1 MSVPAELTHGVESD
15 PARKSDGVRSW
26 WRLGRPGSRWSM
38 SALLLWAVVAA
49 VTFVGGSAVESVG
62 LPAPHLITG
71 LVAGLVVALTGL
83 DRRTGAVLPRV
94 VYLAAQAIA
103 GVLLGTYFS
112 LHALTG
118 TGLAL
123 IPLVATTAVTL
134 VLSVG
139 AGLFVARHTTLD
151 EPTAALGLIAGGSSG
166 IVAAA
171 DDLDADARIVAVLQ
185 YVRLI
190 LVVVTA
196 PLLVRYVL
204 APHGTY
210 AAVGAKEIEAVAS
223 IHGYAWTIGLAA
235 LGALIGVKLRIPAG
249 ALIVPL
255 VLTAVGGAL
264 GLYNDLQPPETVREP
279 AFIVIGLAVG
289 LGFDPHVLRRVL
301 RAAPAALA
309 AILAVIAVCGG
320 LAALLAATTKL
331 TLLDAYLA
339 TTPGGI
345 NAVLVT
351 AFASGANTS
360 LVVGVQGLRLFVI
373 VLAAPP
379 LVRILLN
386 RRERLQRGRPGHT
399 IPGQ

>member
-1 MSVPAELTHGVESD
+1 MSPSASGREDSGWQRVLPKHWRG
-15 PARKSDGVRSW
+15 RSW
-26 WRLGRPGSRWSM
+26 SAP
-38 SALLLWAVVAA
+38 ALLVWAAVAV
-49 VTFVGGSAVESVG
+49 VTFVGGSAVEALG

-71 LVAGLVVALTGL
+71 LVAGLVLALTGL
-83 DRRTGAVLPRV
+83 DTRTGAQLPRI
-94 VYLAAQAIA
+94 VYVAAQAIA

-112 LHALTG
+112 LTARTATGWALV
-118 TGLAL
+118 
-123 IPLVATTAVTL
+123 PLVATTVLTL
-134 VLSVG
+134 FLSVA
-139 AGLFVARHTTLD
+139 AGLFVARHTSLD
-151 EPTAALGLIAGGSSG
+151 KPTATLGLIAGGSSG

-190 LVVVTA
+190 LVVATA

-235 LGALIGVKLRIPAG
+235 IGALIGVKLRIPAG

-279 AFIVIGLAVG
+279 AFIIIGLAVG

-309 AILAVIAVCGG
+309 AIVGVIVACGG
-320 LAALLAATTKL
+320 LAALLALTTRL
-331 TLLDAYLA
+331 SLLDAYLA

-360 LVVGVQGLRLFVI
+360 LVVGVQGLRLFVM
-373 VLAAPP
+373 VLAAPL
-379 LVRILLN
+379 LVRVLLN
-386 RRERLQRGRPGHT
+386 RRGRARRTGPD
-399 IPGQ
+399 Q